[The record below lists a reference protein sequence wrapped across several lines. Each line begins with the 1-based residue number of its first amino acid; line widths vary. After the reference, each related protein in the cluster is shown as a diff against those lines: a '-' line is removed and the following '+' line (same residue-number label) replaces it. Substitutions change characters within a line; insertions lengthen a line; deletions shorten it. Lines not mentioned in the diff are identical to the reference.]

1 MLTTVLPAAA
11 PSLQPIL
18 AILDQTLGLGGR
30 AFAFTRDTRLLGELP
45 ELDSLAVVHL
55 ITRLQEELGIEIV
68 DDELDGSVFASVGSL
83 ADFTTAKRVA
93 EARS

>member
-1 MLTTVLPAAA
+1 MVTTALPAAA

-30 AFAFTRDTRLLGELP
+30 AFAFTRETRLLGELP

-55 ITRLQEELGIEIV
+55 ITRLQEEFGIEIA

-83 ADFTTAKRVA
+83 AGILAAKRAA
-93 EARS
+93 EVRA